1 MLELVPEVS
10 IHLFS
15 DWSTPADRPIR
26 LVEFF
31 VSRHFEF
38 QLPEQVPTD
47 VVPRGNFSGS
57 EKRATE
63 YYSWVPEDV
72 YGLNNVKEIFY

>member
-1 MLELVPEVS
+1 M
-10 IHLFS
+10 
-15 DWSTPADRPIR
+15 
-26 LVEFF
+26 VEFF

-63 YYSWVPEDV
+63 YYSWVPEDDDFV
-72 YGLNNVKEIFY
+72 AFWKLKSNILVSFPHSLKIKHQ